1 MKLFS
6 IFAFTL
12 LLWTGCSSGKLS
24 PEEQDKYVRQGQDIT
39 KEVGMIM
46 TSALT
51 KSLNDGGVARAAQ
64 YCSYIAIPLVDTL
77 AVRHGVQIRRTST
90 KLRNAKNDTPT
101 ERELAVLEQYARQ
114 KEAGKE
120 LQPLVEAIDPNT
132 VAYYQPIFVQPMCLN
147 CHGVEGETLTEDNYT
162 IIKYMYPKDEATG
175 YKIDD
180 LRGIWSLTMPR
191 ESTE

>member
-6 IFAFTL
+6 FAALLL
-12 LLWTGCSSGKLS
+12 LLWAGCASDKLS
-24 PEEQDKYVRQGQDIT
+24 PEEQAQYTRKGQDIT
-39 KEVGMIM
+39 KEVGLIM
-46 TSALT
+46 TSALS

-77 AVRHGVQIRRTST
+77 AVKHGVQIRRTSS

-114 KEAGKE
+114 KEAGQE

-132 VAYYQPIFVQPMCLN
+132 VAYYQPIIIQPMCLN
-147 CHGVEGETLTEDNYT
+147 CHGVVGETLTEDNNN

-175 YKIDD
+175 YKLDD

-191 ESTE
+191 EPIQ